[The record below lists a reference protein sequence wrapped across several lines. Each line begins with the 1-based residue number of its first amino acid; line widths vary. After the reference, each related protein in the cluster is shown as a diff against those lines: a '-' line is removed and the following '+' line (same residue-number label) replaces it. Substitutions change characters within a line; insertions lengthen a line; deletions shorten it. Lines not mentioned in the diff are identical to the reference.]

1 LSIDLDKWEA
11 MNLEQLALKMLIQA
25 LESMAKDRLRVS
37 LYGYDGSNWQPVK
50 VTSDGKVVAWLG

>member
-1 LSIDLDKWEA
+1 MSIDLDKWEA

-25 LESMAKDRLRVS
+25 LESMAKDRLRVA
-37 LYGYDGSNWQPVK
+37 LYGHDGSNWKPLK

>member
-1 LSIDLDKWEA
+1 MNIDLDKWEA

-25 LESMAKDRLRVS
+25 LESMAKDRLRVA
-37 LYGYDGSNWQPVK
+37 LYGYDGSNWQPIK